1 MINRILVLYDGN
13 KAHIFCL
20 VNEFL
25 FFFNKYFYTALAY
38 NIYGIDYFTIV

>member
-25 FFFNKYFYTALAY
+25 FFLI
-38 NIYGIDYFTIV
+38 NIFIQPWLIIYMELVISL